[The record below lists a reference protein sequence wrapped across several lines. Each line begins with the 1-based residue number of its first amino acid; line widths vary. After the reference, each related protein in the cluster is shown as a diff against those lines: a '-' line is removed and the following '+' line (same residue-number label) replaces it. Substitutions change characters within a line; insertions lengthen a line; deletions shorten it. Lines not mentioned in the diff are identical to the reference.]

1 MKYNTRLK
9 YSNATP
15 LVLSN
20 CLLKCAQ
27 HMLDVYST
35 ENLLIHHKMLI
46 DLNDR
51 FDLHKL
57 LYFFYENKTCS
68 LRLVFLMFLGEG

>member
-1 MKYNTRLK
+1 
-9 YSNATP
+9 
-15 LVLSN
+15 
-20 CLLKCAQ
+20 
-27 HMLDVYST
+27 MLDVYST

-68 LRLVFLMFLGEG
+68 LRLVFLMFLGEGWANGYFED